1 MYDHLKQAIQD
12 LGSSSSFMRTPVRQ
26 AKDEARVA
34 LADFQLE
41 LLSPALR
48 EASIVLGERLE
59 EVEVYQP
66 ALSWEPLLDA
76 WKDVELEAGSEAWD
90 ELSSEGRRGPGHE
103 GYARLCPPR
112 GARAA
117 RRPVSRSI
125 AGGHPLMM
133 VGTAVAAWPPP
144 PYQALQGR
152 EGTCTGDRG
161 PFCDSGT
168 RRRRRPAQ
176 RP

>member
-90 ELSSEGRRGPGHE
+90 ELSSEGRRGPGTRDTP
-103 GYARLCPPR
+103 GSAL
-112 GARAA
+112 RAA
-117 RRPVSRSI
+117 LVRLAVPSR
-125 AGGHPLMM
+125 
-133 VGTAVAAWPPP
+133 VASLA
-144 PYQALQGR
+144 AIR
-152 EGTCTGDRG
+152 
-161 PFCDSGT
+161 
-168 RRRRRPAQ
+168 
-176 RP
+176 